1 MCVRGD
7 LQESGV
13 NYFDTYAPVA
23 QWSTIRMM
31 PILSL
36 VLDLQTKQVDY
47 SNAFCQAPLREGEEV
62 YVELPTGFKCKRDGD
77 FVLTLNKA
85 LYGQT
90 VAPQR
95 GFEKL
100 SAGLEKQG
108 LMPREHDP
116 CLFLGDRVI
125 CIVYV
130 DDCLFFAKDAKHIE
144 DVVDNLRKAGFELN
158 YEEQS
163 VTGFLGLAMET
174 KYAQCRGTNDNS
186 TRQKVIKFT
195 QTKLIDRVLDL
206 TGMQQCNGCDTPA
219 LQQPLGADKEGP
231 KRKEAHLWSYAA
243 AVGML
248 QYLAQN
254 SRPDIA
260 LAVNQ
265 VSRFTHDPR
274 LVHEVAVKR
283 ICRYLKQTR
292 LEGLTFT
299 PTNALHMDCYVDA
312 DFAGLWNVED
322 PNDPNCVKSR
332 TGYIITLAG
341 CPMIWGSKLQQ
352 MIALSTTEAEYLALS
367 YSMRQLLPS
376 KRLCE
381 EVLEHLDA
389 DFKGAKMQSTT
400 FEDNM
405 GCIHTAKSRKISART
420 KHIATHV
427 HFFRSHVYDE
437 NNNPDGD
444 VKLEKIDTKLQVAD
458 QLTKSLPKEQFVKL
472 RKIIFGW

>member
-1 MCVRGD
+1 M
-7 LQESGV
+7 S
-13 NYFDTYAPVA
+13 
-23 QWSTIRMM
+23 
-31 PILSL
+31 
-36 VLDLQTKQVDY
+36 
-47 SNAFCQAPLREGEEV
+47 
-62 YVELPTGFKCKRDGD
+62 
-77 FVLTLNKA
+77 
-85 LYGQT
+85 
-90 VAPQR
+90 
-95 GFEKL
+95 
-100 SAGLEKQG
+100 
-108 LMPREHDP
+108 
-116 CLFLGDRVI
+116 
-125 CIVYV
+125 
-130 DDCLFFAKDAKHIE
+130 
-144 DVVDNLRKAGFELN
+144 
-158 YEEQS
+158 
-163 VTGFLGLAMET
+163 
-174 KYAQCRGTNDNS
+174 
-186 TRQKVIKFT
+186 
-195 QTKLIDRVLDL
+195 
-206 TGMQQCNGCDTPA
+206 QCNGCDTPA
-219 LQQPLGADKEGP
+219 LQQPLGADKDGP
-231 KRKEAHLWSYAA
+231 RRKEAHLWSYAA

-265 VSRFTHDPR
+265 VSRFTHDPK

-292 LEGLTFT
+292 LEGLMFT
-299 PTNALHMDCYVDA
+299 PIDVLNMDCYVDA
-312 DFAGLWNVED
+312 DFAGLWNAED

-352 MIALSTTEAEYLALS
+352 MVALSTTEAEYLALS
-367 YSMRQLLPS
+367 YSMRQFLPS

-381 EVLEHLDA
+381 EVLEHLDTE
-389 DFKGAKMQSTT
+389 FKGAKMKSTA

-444 VKLEKIDTKLQVAD
+444 INLEKIDTKLQVAD